1 MGINFRKRKKILPGV
16 YLNFSKKGISTT
28 VGPRGANINFG
39 KKGAYLNTGIP
50 GTGLYSRQKIG
61 GGNGAKPPFTPTN
74 NFTSNTNVVKSDKSK
89 TTTILL
95 AFFLG
100 TFGAHR
106 FYLGQHW
113 KGIFSILFFWT
124 YIPTVISLIDVIVFA
139 VMSQDKFDNKYN
151 NVTLNSTVQNCSGCG
166 TPLTFM
172 TTPNFGGGKLKDG
185 GRVCKECF
193 GKVAKVD
200 AGFGLNSK
208 KKYDTNL
215 VRQVLS
221 GTSISSLSFSSSNNN
236 YNTTTLIPTSQSL
249 EELKKHIEEAR
260 QERQEIETEIKQQQ
274 VATKRL
280 EAKLKSKQSVVG
292 KIFTKQ
298 ETVPQL
304 ETEVKEA
311 NEYLT
316 DLYSQYEE
324 SQANI
329 NIESDNEFQEQYLK
343 VKDAYIDLSKSNKI
357 WDIVSERATTE
368 TKSAAKSSIDRKE
381 VRFTFDD
388 IDFILSEHSAFHLE
402 NADGN
407 DLYIYPAFIL
417 QLNHSGAITLIDLHE
432 LRFRFH
438 RQRFLEEKSTTPSDT
453 QVVDYTWAKV
463 NKDGSPD
470 KRFSDNYQIPVVEY
484 GAFEFSTSSG
494 LKEIYYVSNV
504 QLAENFANEFRKYLS
519 FLTPLETK
527 PHKRQDYEESF
538 DQSLEDN
545 KKIEDLDPLFM
556 EAANLIVI
564 EQQGSTSLIQ
574 RKLNLGYN
582 RAGRII
588 DQLEELGVV
597 SKFDGSSS
605 RKVLIKNINELNT
618 LLLRSEQEMS
628 SKNGGGQ
635 NDFSFNYYSLLK
647 DFSKSL
653 SQIVQK
659 LQIDEAILERING
672 GQIQTEASVFIANCV
687 IYDMIQISKILAKG
701 KLSIKSLEATGLVLA
716 TNQLLPNNSE
726 DMLDKDFD
734 TLVLTHQQG
743 LYQDIA
749 KQLLDIGDMENPMQ
763 VTIQE
768 KQDEKVISSTE
779 QKNNLSFPTFLKIS
793 DNPLFDEYSTVLYRY
808 ANIISKADN
817 IVTKTE
823 ERLLKDIYQI
833 THNPIPEKKNEALII
848 SKGDKTETLDE
859 VLNEL
864 NSLIGLKEV
873 KTEINTLINF
883 IKVQKAREQS
893 GLKSSSLSY
902 HIVFTGNPGTG
913 KTTVARIIAKIYK
926 HLGILTEGQLV
937 ETDRSG
943 LVAEYV
949 GQTAVKVN
957 KTVNSALNGILF
969 IDEAYSLVGEN
980 KDDFGKEA
988 VATLIKRMEDDRDKL
1003 VLILAGYTKEMAD
1016 FIDTNP
1022 GFKSRFNRYI
1032 NFPDFTSSELYK
1044 IFESNCK
1051 KLDYHLTDEA
1061 IAKLKSVFDNAYT
1074 ERDKSFGNGRFV
1086 RNVFEKTLEQQANRI
1101 AKEGNLT
1108 KEILTTITE
1117 EDIIK

>member
-1 MGINFRKRKKILPGV
+1 MAINFRKRKKILPGV

-61 GGNGAKPPFTPTN
+61 GGNGSSPSFTPTN

-113 KGIFSILFFWT
+113 KGIFSILFCWT
-124 YIPTVISLIDVIVFA
+124 YIPTIISFIDVIVFA
-139 VMSQDKFDNKYN
+139 VMSQDKFDDKYN
-151 NVTLNSTVQNCSGCG
+151 NAISSSIVQNCSGCG

-185 GRVCKECF
+185 GRVCRECF

-200 AGFGLNSK
+200 VGFGLNSK

-221 GTSISSLSFSSSNNN
+221 GTPVSSLSFTSSYNIS
-236 YNTTTLIPTSQSL
+236 NTTSIPTSQSL

-260 QERQEIETEIKQQQ
+260 QERQELETEIKQQQ
-274 VATKRL
+274 ITTRRL
-280 EAKLKSKQSVVG
+280 ESNLKNKQSGIG
-292 KIFTKQ
+292 KMFAKQ
-298 ETVPQL
+298 EAVEQL
-304 ETEVKEA
+304 ETEVKDA

-329 NIESDNEFQEQYLK
+329 NIESDKEFQEQYLK
-343 VKDAYIDLSKSNKI
+343 VKDAYIDLSKANKI
-357 WDIVSERATTE
+357 WDIVSERVTTE

-381 VRFTFDD
+381 VHFTFDD
-388 IDFILSEHSAFHLE
+388 IDFILSEHSAFHME
-402 NADGN
+402 NADGDN
-407 DLYIYPAFIL
+407 LYIYSAFIL
-417 QLNHSGAITLIDLHE
+417 QLNHSGAITLIDLHD
-432 LRFRFH
+432 LHFRFH

-453 QVVDYTWAKV
+453 QVIDYTWAKV

-470 KRFSDNYQIPVVEY
+470 KRFVGNYQIPVVEY
-484 GAFEFSTSSG
+484 GALEFSTNSG
-494 LKEIYYVSNV
+494 LREVYYISNV
-504 QLAENFANEFRKYLS
+504 QLAEKFANEFRKYLS
-519 FLTPLETK
+519 
-527 PHKRQDYEESF
+527 
-538 DQSLEDN
+538 
-545 KKIEDLDPLFM
+545 
-556 EAANLIVI
+556 
-564 EQQGSTSLIQ
+564 
-574 RKLNLGYN
+574 
-582 RAGRII
+582 
-588 DQLEELGVV
+588 
-597 SKFDGSSS
+597 
-605 RKVLIKNINELNT
+605 
-618 LLLRSEQEMS
+618 LLRPTTNS
-628 SKNGGGQ
+628 SVPEFTPSSNGTKT
-635 NDFSFNYYSLLK
+635 NNFSYQFYSLLK
-647 DFSKSL
+647 DFSNSL
-653 SQIVQK
+653 FRIVQK
-659 LQIDEAILERING
+659 LQTHEAILERINAG
-672 GQIQTEASVFIANCV
+672 NLQTASDEFITNCV
-687 IYDMIQISKILAKG
+687 IYDLIQVSNILAKG
-701 KLSIKSLEATGLVLA
+701 KLSTKSLEATGLVLA
-716 TNQLLPNNSE
+716 TNQLLPSNSE

-734 TLVLTHQQG
+734 TIAIAHQQG
-743 LYQDIA
+743 LYQNIA
-749 KQLLDIGDMENPMQ
+749 KQLIEIGSMENPMQ
-763 VTIQE
+763 ISIQE
-768 KQDEKVISSTE
+768 TQDEKVISSTK
-779 QKNNLSFPTFLKIS
+779 QQNNLSFPTFLKIS
-793 DNPLFDEYSTVLYRY
+793 DNPLFEEYVTVLYRY
-808 ANIISKADN
+808 ATIISKADN
-817 IVTKTE
+817 VVSKTE
-823 ERLLKDIYQI
+823 ETLLKDIYQI
-833 THNPIPEKKNEALII
+833 THNPIPEKKNEALHI
-848 SKGDKTETLDE
+848 SKGDKNESLDE

-864 NSLIGLKEV
+864 NSLIGLNEV
-873 KTEINTLINF
+873 KSEINTLINF

-913 KTTVARIIAKIYK
+913 KTTVARIVAKIYK

-1003 VLILAGYTKEMAD
+1003 VLVLAGYTKEMTD

-1032 NFPDFTSSELYK
+1032 SFPDYTPSELFE
-1044 IFESNCK
+1044 IFESSCN
-1051 KLDYHLTDEA
+1051 KLDYHLTEEA
-1061 IAKLKSVFDNAYT
+1061 KIKLKSVFENAYSS
-1074 ERDKSFGNGRFV
+1074 RDKSFGNGRFV
-1086 RNVFEKTLEQQANRI
+1086 RNVFEKALEQQANRI
-1101 AKEGNLT
+1101 AKERSLT
-1108 KEILTTITE
+1108 KEILTTITD
-1117 EDIIK
+1117 EDIEIK

>member
-1 MGINFRKRKKILPGV
+1 MAINFRKRKKILPGV

-39 KKGAYLNTGIP
+39 KNGAYLNTGIP

-61 GGNGAKPPFTPTN
+61 GGNGTTPSFTPTN
-74 NFTSNTNVVKSDKSK
+74 NFSSNTNTIKSEKSK
-89 TTTILL
+89 TTTIIL
-95 AFFLG
+95 ALFLG
-100 TFGAHR
+100 TFGIHR
-106 FYLGQHW
+106 FYLGQYW
-113 KGIFSILFFWT
+113 KGIFSILFCWT
-124 YIPTVISLIDVIVFA
+124 YIPTIISLIDVIVFA
-139 VMSQDKFDNKYN
+139 VMSQDKFDEKYN
-151 NVTLNSTVQNCSGCG
+151 SLTSGSAIQNCSSCG

-172 TTPNFGGGKLKDG
+172 STPNFGGGKLKDG
-185 GRVCKECF
+185 GRVCRECF

-200 AGFGLNSK
+200 VGFGMNSS

-221 GTSISSLSFSSSNNN
+221 GTPVSSLSFSSSSSSNNN
-236 YNTTTLIPTSQSL
+236 YNTTKAIPTSKSL

-260 QERQEIETEIKQQQ
+260 EERKELETEIKQQQ
-274 VATKRL
+274 AITKRL
-280 EAKLKSKQSVVG
+280 ENNLKSKQNGIG
-292 KIFTKQ
+292 KMFAKQ
-298 ETVPQL
+298 EVIEKLQ
-304 ETEVKEA
+304 EEVKEA

-329 NIESDNEFQEQYLK
+329 NIESDKEIQEQYQK
-343 VKDAYIDLSKSNKI
+343 VKDAYIGLSKSHKI
-357 WDIVSERATTE
+357 WDIISERATTE

-402 NADGN
+402 NADGDN
-407 DLYIYPAFIL
+407 LYIYPAFIL
-417 QLNHSGAITLIDLHE
+417 QLNHSGAITLIDLHD

-438 RQRFLEEKSTTPSDT
+438 KQRFLEEKSTTPSDT
-453 QVVDYTWAKV
+453 QVVDYTWTKV

-470 KRFSDNYQIPVVEY
+470 KRFVGNYQIPVVEY
-484 GAFEFSTSSG
+484 GAFEFSTNNG
-494 LKEIYYVSNV
+494 LKEVYYISNV

-519 FLTPLETK
+519 FLTPTTEFSIPETS
-527 PHKRQDYEESF
+527 P
-538 DQSLEDN
+538 
-545 KKIEDLDPLFM
+545 
-556 EAANLIVI
+556 
-564 EQQGSTSLIQ
+564 
-574 RKLNLGYN
+574 
-582 RAGRII
+582 
-588 DQLEELGVV
+588 
-597 SKFDGSSS
+597 SSS
-605 RKVLIKNINELNT
+605 G
-618 LLLRSEQEMS
+618 
-628 SKNGGGQ
+628 SKTN
-635 NDFSFNYYSLLK
+635 NFSYQYYSLLK

-653 SQIVQK
+653 LQIVQK
-659 LQIDEAILERING
+659 LQSNEAILERVNA
-672 GQIQTEASVFIANCV
+672 GQLQTASSEFIANCV
-687 IYDMIQISKILAKG
+687 IYDMIQVSNVLAKG
-701 KLSIKSLEATGLVLA
+701 KLSARSLEATGLVLA

-734 TLVLTHQQG
+734 TLALAHQQG

-749 KQLLDIGDMENPMQ
+749 RQLLDIGAMENPMQ
-763 VTIQE
+763 ITIQE
-768 KQDEKVISSTE
+768 TQDEKVISSTK
-779 QKNNLSFPTFLKIS
+779 QQNNLSFPTFLKIS
-793 DNPLFDEYSTVLYRY
+793 DNPLFEEYATVIYRY
-808 ANIISKADN
+808 ATIISKADN
-817 IVTKTE
+817 VVSKTE
-823 ERLLKDIYQI
+823 EILLKDIYQL
-833 THNPIPEKKNEALII
+833 THNPIPEKKNEALHV
-848 SKGDKTETLDE
+848 SKGDKNESLDD
-859 VLNEL
+859 VLKEL
-864 NSLIGLKEV
+864 NSLIGLNEV
-873 KTEINTLINF
+873 KSEINTLINF

-913 KTTVARIIAKIYK
+913 KTTVARIVAKIYK

-1003 VLILAGYTKEMAD
+1003 VLVLAGYTNEMTD

-1032 NFPDFTSSELYK
+1032 SFPDYTPTELFE
-1044 IFESNCK
+1044 IFESSCK
-1051 KLDYHLTDEA
+1051 KLDYHLTEEA
-1061 IAKLKSVFDNAYT
+1061 KTKLKSVFENAYST
-1074 ERDKSFGNGRFV
+1074 RDKSFGNGRFV
-1086 RNVFEKTLEQQANRI
+1086 RNVFEKALEQQANRI
-1101 AKEGNLT
+1101 AKESNLT
-1108 KEILTTITE
+1108 KEILTTITN
-1117 EDIIK
+1117 EDIEIK

>member
-1 MGINFRKRKKILPGV
+1 MAINFRKRKKILPGV

-61 GGNGAKPPFTPTN
+61 GGSGSSPSYTPNN
-74 NFTSNTNVVKSDKSK
+74 NFTSNTNAVKSDKSK

-139 VMSQDKFDNKYN
+139 VMSQDKFDDKYN
-151 NVTLNSTVQNCSGCG
+151 NATSNSSVQDCSGCG

-185 GRVCKECF
+185 GRVCRECF

-200 AGFGLNSK
+200 GGFGLNSK

-215 VRQVLS
+215 IRQVLS
-221 GTSISSLSFSSSNNN
+221 GTPVSSLSFATSYNNN
-236 YNTTTLIPTSQSL
+236 SNTTSIPTSQSL
-249 EELKKHIEEAR
+249 EELKKYIEEAR
-260 QERQEIETEIKQQQ
+260 QERQELETEIKKQQT
-274 VATKRL
+274 ATRRL
-280 EAKLKSKQSVVG
+280 ENNLKSKQSGIG
-292 KIFTKQ
+292 KMFAKQ
-298 ETVPQL
+298 EAVEQL

-316 DLYSQYEE
+316 DLYNLYEE

-329 NIESDNEFQEQYLK
+329 NIESDKGFQEQYLK

-357 WDIVSERATTE
+357 WDIVSERASTE

-402 NADGN
+402 NADGDN
-407 DLYIYPAFIL
+407 LYIYPAFIL

-470 KRFSDNYQIPVVEY
+470 KRFVGNYQIPVVEY
-484 GAFEFSTSSG
+484 GAFEFSTNSG
-494 LKEIYYVSNV
+494 LREIYYISNV
-504 QLAENFANEFRKYLS
+504 QLAEHFANEFRKYLS
-519 FLTPLETK
+519 LLK
-527 PHKRQDYEESF
+527 P
-538 DQSLEDN
+538 
-545 KKIEDLDPLFM
+545 
-556 EAANLIVI
+556 
-564 EQQGSTSLIQ
+564 TT
-574 RKLNLGYN
+574 
-582 RAGRII
+582 
-588 DQLEELGVV
+588 
-597 SKFDGSSS
+597 SSS
-605 RKVLIKNINELNT
+605 IDEFTPSSNGIKSNN
-618 LLLRSEQEMS
+618 
-628 SKNGGGQ
+628 
-635 NDFSFNYYSLLK
+635 FSYQFYSLLK

-653 SQIVQK
+653 LQIVNK
-659 LQIDEAILERING
+659 LQSNEAILERIKG
-672 GQIQTEASVFIANCV
+672 GQIQTKPSEFIANCV
-687 IYDMIQISKILAKG
+687 IYDMIQVSNILAKG
-701 KLSIKSLEATGLVLA
+701 KLSAKSLEATGLVLA

-734 TLVLTHQQG
+734 TLALANQQG
-743 LYQDIA
+743 LYEDIA
-749 KQLLDIGDMENPMQ
+749 RQLLEIGAMENPMQ
-763 VTIQE
+763 ISIQE
-768 KQDEKVISSTE
+768 TQDENVISSTK
-779 QKNNLSFPTFLKIS
+779 QQNNLSFPTFLKIS
-793 DNPLFDEYSTVLYRY
+793 DNPLFDEYVTVLYRY
-808 ANIISKADN
+808 ATIISKADN
-817 IVTKTE
+817 VVSKAE
-823 ERLLKDIYQI
+823 ETLLKEIYQV
-833 THNPIPEKKNEALII
+833 THYPIPEKKNDALHI
-848 SKGDKTETLDE
+848 SKGDKNESLDE

-864 NSLIGLKEV
+864 NSLIGLNEV
-873 KTEINTLINF
+873 KDEIKTLINF

-913 KTTVARIIAKIYK
+913 KTTVARIVAKIYK

-943 LVAEYV
+943 LIAEYV

-988 VATLIKRMEDDRDKL
+988 VATLIKRMEDNRDKL
-1003 VLILAGYTKEMAD
+1003 VLVLAGYTKEMSD

-1032 NFPDFTSSELYK
+1032 SFPDYTPSELFE
-1044 IFESNCK
+1044 IFESSCY
-1051 KLDYHLTDEA
+1051 KLDYHLTEDA
-1061 IAKLKSVFDNAYT
+1061 KMKLKSVFENAYAK
-1074 ERDKSFGNGRFV
+1074 RDKSFGNGRFV

-1101 AKEGNLT
+1101 SKEDTLT
-1108 KEILTTITE
+1108 KEILKTIE
-1117 EDIIK
+1117 VDDIPA

>member
-1 MGINFRKRKKILPGV
+1 MAINFRKRKKVLPGV

-50 GTGLYSRQKIG
+50 GTGLYSRKKIG
-61 GGNGAKPPFTPTN
+61 GGNGNNPNFTPTN
-74 NFTSNTNVVKSDKSK
+74 NFTSNPNTIKAHK
-89 TTTILL
+89 TKTATILL
-95 AFFLG
+95 ALFLG

-106 FYLGQHW
+106 FYLGQYW
-113 KGIFSILFFWT
+113 RGIFYVLFFWT
-124 YIPTVISLIDVIVFA
+124 WIPTFISWIDVIIFG
-139 VMSQDKFDNKYN
+139 VMSQDKFDEKYN
-151 NVTLNSTVQNCSGCG
+151 GINIIPIQKK
-166 TPLTFM
+166 
-172 TTPNFGGGKLKDG
+172 PN
-185 GRVCKECF
+185 
-193 GKVAKVD
+193 
-200 AGFGLNSK
+200 
-208 KKYDTNL
+208 Y
-215 VRQVLS
+215 LS
-221 GTSISSLSFSSSNNN
+221 
-236 YNTTTLIPTSQSL
+236 TTTKHFTTTSIPTSQSL

-260 QERQEIETEIKQQQ
+260 QERQELEAEIKQQQ
-274 VATKRL
+274 VATRRL
-280 EAKLKSKQSVVG
+280 ESNLKSKQSGIG
-292 KIFTKQ
+292 KMFAKKKNVT
-298 ETVPQL
+298 QL
-304 ETEVKEA
+304 ETQVKEA

-324 SQANI
+324 SQADI
-329 NIESDNEFQEQYLK
+329 NIESDKEIQEQYLK
-343 VKDAYIDLSKSNKI
+343 LKDAYIDLSKSNKI

-381 VRFTFDD
+381 IHFTFDD
-388 IDFILSEHSAFHLE
+388 IDFISSEHSAFHLE
-402 NADGN
+402 NADGDN
-407 DLYIYPAFIL
+407 LYIYPAFIL
-417 QLNHSGAITLIDLHE
+417 QLNNSGAITLIDLHE
-432 LRFRFH
+432 LYFRFH
-438 RQRFLEEKSTTPSDT
+438 RQRFLEEKSTIPSDT

-470 KRFSDNYQIPVVEY
+470 KRFSGNYQIPVVEY
-484 GAFEFSTSSG
+484 GAFEFLTSSG
-494 LKEIYYVSNV
+494 LKEIYYISNV
-504 QLAENFANEFRKYLS
+504 QLAEKFANEFRKYLS
-519 FLTPLETK
+519 FLTPLETS
-527 PHKRQDYEESF
+527 PHNKQDYQESF
-538 DQSLEDN
+538 NQFQEDN
-545 KKIEDLDPLFM
+545 KKIENLDPLFM
-556 EAANLIVI
+556 EAANVIVI
-564 EQQGSTSLIQ
+564 EQHGSTSLIQ

-588 DQLEELGVV
+588 DQLEELGIIG
-597 SKFDGSSS
+597 KFDGSSS
-605 RKVLIKNINELNT
+605 RKVLIKNLDELNI
-618 LLLRSEQEMS
+618 LLQRNEQGIS
-628 SKNGGGQ
+628 SNNGLSQ

-659 LQIDEAILERING
+659 LQTNEAILKRING

-726 DMLDKDFD
+726 DLLDMDFD
-734 TLVLTHQQG
+734 TLVFAHQQG
-743 LYQDIA
+743 LYQNIA
-749 KQLLDIGDMENPMQ
+749 KQLLLDIGNMENPMQ

-779 QKNNLSFPTFLKIS
+779 QKNNLAFPTFLKIS

-833 THNPIPEKKNEALII
+833 TYNPIPEKKNEALII

-859 VLNEL
+859 VLSEL

-873 KTEINTLINF
+873 KKEINTLINF

-1032 NFPDFTSSELYK
+1032 NFPDFTPNDLYE
-1044 IFESNCK
+1044 IFESRCK
-1051 KLDYHLTDEA
+1051 KLDYHLTDGA

-1074 ERDKSFGNGRFV
+1074 ERDKSFGNGRFA

-1117 EDIIK
+1117 DDVSGISISVN

>member
-1 MGINFRKRKKILPGV
+1 MAINFRKRKKILPGV

-50 GTGLYSRQKIG
+50 GTGFYSRQKIG
-61 GGNGAKPPFTPTN
+61 GGNGSSPNYTPTN

-113 KGIFSILFFWT
+113 KGIFSILFCWT
-124 YIPTVISLIDVIVFA
+124 YIPTIISFIDVIVFA
-139 VMSQDKFDNKYN
+139 VMSQDKFDDKYN
-151 NVTLNSTVQNCSGCG
+151 NAISSSIVQNCSGCG

-185 GRVCKECF
+185 GRVCRECF

-200 AGFGLNSK
+200 VGFGLNSK

-221 GTSISSLSFSSSNNN
+221 GTPVSSLSFTSSYSTS
-236 YNTTTLIPTSQSL
+236 NTTSIPTSQSL

-260 QERQEIETEIKQQQ
+260 QERQELETEIKQQQ
-274 VATKRL
+274 VATRRL
-280 EAKLKSKQSVVG
+280 ESNLKSKQSGIG
-292 KIFTKQ
+292 KMFAKQ
-298 ETVPQL
+298 EAVEQL
-304 ETEVKEA
+304 EAEVKEA

-329 NIESDNEFQEQYLK
+329 NIESDKEFQEQYLK
-343 VKDAYIDLSKSNKI
+343 VKDAYIDLSKANKI
-357 WDIVSERATTE
+357 WDIVSERETTE

-381 VRFTFDD
+381 IHFTFDD

-402 NADGN
+402 NADGDN
-407 DLYIYPAFIL
+407 LYIYPAFIL
-417 QLNHSGAITLIDLHE
+417 QLNHSGAITLIDLHD
-432 LRFRFH
+432 LCFRFH

-453 QVVDYTWAKV
+453 QVIDYTWAKV

-470 KRFSDNYQIPVVEY
+470 KRFVGNYQIPVVEY
-484 GAFEFSTSSG
+484 GAFEFSTNSG
-494 LKEIYYVSNV
+494 LREVYYISNV
-504 QLAENFANEFRKYLS
+504 QLAEKFANEFRKYLS
-519 FLTPLETK
+519 LLTPTTNSSLPEFTPSSNGTK
-527 PHKRQDYEESF
+527 T
-538 DQSLEDN
+538 N
-545 KKIEDLDPLFM
+545 
-556 EAANLIVI
+556 N
-564 EQQGSTSLIQ
+564 
-574 RKLNLGYN
+574 
-582 RAGRII
+582 
-588 DQLEELGVV
+588 
-597 SKFDGSSS
+597 
-605 RKVLIKNINELNT
+605 
-618 LLLRSEQEMS
+618 
-628 SKNGGGQ
+628 
-635 NDFSFNYYSLLK
+635 FSYQFYSLLK

-653 SQIVQK
+653 LQIVHK
-659 LQIDEAILERING
+659 LQTNEAILERING
-672 GQIQTEASVFIANCV
+672 GQIQTAASEFIANCV
-687 IYDMIQISKILAKG
+687 IYDMIQVSNILAKG
-701 KLSIKSLEATGLVLA
+701 KLSAKSLEATGLVLA
-716 TNQLLPNNSE
+716 TNQLLPYNNE

-734 TLVLTHQQG
+734 TLALAHQQG
-743 LYQDIA
+743 LYEDIA
-749 KQLLDIGDMENPMQ
+749 RQLLDIGAMENPMQ
-763 VTIQE
+763 ISIQE
-768 KQDEKVISSTE
+768 TQDEKIISSTK
-779 QKNNLSFPTFLKIS
+779 QQNNLSFPTFLKIS
-793 DNPLFDEYSTVLYRY
+793 DNPLFEEYVTVLYRY
-808 ANIISKADN
+808 ATIISKADN
-817 IVTKTE
+817 VVSKVE
-823 ERLLKDIYQI
+823 ETLLKEIYQI
-833 THNPIPEKKNEALII
+833 THNPIPEKKNEALHI
-848 SKGDKTETLDE
+848 SKGDKNESLDE

-864 NSLIGLKEV
+864 NSLIGLNEV
-873 KTEINTLINF
+873 KEEINTLINF

-913 KTTVARIIAKIYK
+913 KTTVARIVAKIYK

-957 KTVNSALNGILF
+957 KSVNSALNGILF

-1003 VLILAGYTKEMAD
+1003 VLVLAGYTKEMTD

-1032 NFPDFTSSELYK
+1032 SFPDYTPSELFE
-1044 IFESNCK
+1044 IFESSCN
-1051 KLDYHLTDEA
+1051 KLDYHLTKEA
-1061 IAKLKSVFDNAYT
+1061 KIKLKSVFENAYSS
-1074 ERDKSFGNGRFV
+1074 RDKSFGNGRFV
-1086 RNVFEKTLEQQANRI
+1086 RNVFEKALEQQANRI
-1101 AKEGNLT
+1101 AKERSLT
-1108 KEILTTITE
+1108 KEILTTITD
-1117 EDIIK
+1117 EDIEIK

>member
-1 MGINFRKRKKILPGV
+1 MNDRANSNEQYNIETKMAINFRKRKKILPGV

-61 GGNGAKPPFTPTN
+61 GGSGSSPSFTPAN
-74 NFTSNTNVVKSDKSK
+74 NFTSNANAVKSDKSK

-124 YIPTVISLIDVIVFA
+124 YIPTIISFIDVIVFA
-139 VMSQDKFDNKYN
+139 AMSQDKFDDKYN
-151 NVTLNSTVQNCSGCG
+151 NVTSNSNAEQCTVCNKN
-166 TPLTFM
+166 LMFM
-172 TTPNFGGGKLKDG
+172 NKPMWGLGKLNDG
-185 GRVCKECF
+185 TRLCYNCF
-193 GKVAKVD
+193 SKMTKLD
-200 AGFGLNSK
+200 SGFMSNSK

-221 GTSISSLSFSSSNNN
+221 GTPVSLLAFSSSNNKTVS
-236 YNTTTLIPTSQSL
+236 TTSIPTSQSL

-260 QERQEIETEIKQQQ
+260 QERQELETEIKQQQ
-274 VATKRL
+274 SATRRL
-280 EAKLKSKQSVVG
+280 ESNLKSKQSGIG
-292 KIFTKQ
+292 KMFAKQ
-298 ETVPQL
+298 EVVEQL

-329 NIESDNEFQEQYLK
+329 NIESDKEFQEQYLK
-343 VKDAYIDLSKSNKI
+343 VKEAYVDLSKANKI

-368 TKSAAKSSIDRKE
+368 TKSAAKNSIDRKE

-388 IDFILSEHSAFHLE
+388 IDFVLSEHSAFHLE
-402 NADGN
+402 NANGDN
-407 DLYIYPAFIL
+407 LYIYPAFVL
-417 QLNHSGAITLIDLHE
+417 QLNHSGAITLIDLND

-453 QVVDYTWAKV
+453 QVIDYTWAKV

-470 KRFSDNYQIPVVEY
+470 KRFVGNYQIPVVEY
-484 GAFEFSTSSG
+484 GAFEFSTNSG
-494 LKEIYYVSNV
+494 LREVYYISNV
-504 QLAENFANEFRKYLS
+504 QLAEKFANEFRKYLS
-519 FLTPLETK
+519 LLTPT
-527 PHKRQDYEESF
+527 
-538 DQSLEDN
+538 
-545 KKIEDLDPLFM
+545 
-556 EAANLIVI
+556 
-564 EQQGSTSLIQ
+564 T
-574 RKLNLGYN
+574 
-582 RAGRII
+582 
-588 DQLEELGVV
+588 
-597 SKFDGSSS
+597 SSS
-605 RKVLIKNINELNT
+605 IPDFT
-618 LLLRSEQEMS
+618 PS
-628 SKNGGGQ
+628 SNGGKT
-635 NDFSFNYYSLLK
+635 NSFSYQFYSLLK

-653 SQIVQK
+653 LQIVHK
-659 LQIDEAILERING
+659 LQTNNAILERMNG
-672 GQIQTEASVFIANCV
+672 GQLQTTASEFIANCV
-687 IYDMIQISKILAKG
+687 IYDMIQVSNILAKG
-701 KLSIKSLEATGLVLA
+701 KLSTKSLEATGLVLA

-734 TLVLTHQQG
+734 TLALAHQQG
-743 LYQDIA
+743 LYQDISR
-749 KQLLDIGDMENPMQ
+749 QLLEIGAVENPLQ
-763 VTIQE
+763 ITIQE
-768 KQDEKVISSTE
+768 TQDEKVISSTK
-779 QKNNLSFPTFLKIS
+779 QQNNLAFPTFLKIS
-793 DNPLFDEYSTVLYRY
+793 DNPLFEEYVTILYRY
-808 ANIISKADN
+808 ATIISKADN
-817 IVTKTE
+817 VVSKTE
-823 ERLLKDIYQI
+823 EALLKDIYQI
-833 THNPIPEKKNEALII
+833 THNPIPEKKNEALHI
-848 SKGDKTETLDE
+848 SKGDKNESLDE

-864 NSLIGLKEV
+864 NSLIGLNEV

-913 KTTVARIIAKIYK
+913 KTTVARIVAKIYK

-969 IDEAYSLVGEN
+969 VDEAYSLVGEN

-988 VATLIKRMEDDRDKL
+988 VATLIKRMEDDRGKL
-1003 VLILAGYTKEMAD
+1003 VLVLAGYTKEMTD

-1032 NFPDFTSSELYK
+1032 SFPDYTPSELFE
-1044 IFESNCK
+1044 IFESSCN
-1051 KLDYHLTDEA
+1051 KLDYRLTEEA
-1061 IAKLKSVFDNAYT
+1061 KTKLKSVFENVYT
-1074 ERDKSFGNGRFV
+1074 TRDKSFGNGRFV
-1086 RNVFEKTLEQQANRI
+1086 RNVFEKALEQQANRI
-1101 AKEGNLT
+1101 AKESSLT

-1117 EDIIK
+1117 NDIAEIAILAD

>member
-1 MGINFRKRKKILPGV
+1 MAINFRKRKKILPGV
-16 YLNFSKKGISTT
+16 YLNFSKKGISTS

-61 GGNGAKPPFTPTN
+61 VGNGKNPSFTPTN
-74 NFTSNTNVVKSDKSK
+74 GFTSTPTNSVKSEKSK

-106 FYLGQHW
+106 FYLGQYW
-113 KGIFSILFFWT
+113 RGIFSVLFFWT
-124 YIPTVISLIDVIVFA
+124 WIPTIISFIDVLIFA
-139 VMSQDKFDNKYN
+139 LISQDKFDDKYN
-151 NVTLNSTVQNCSGCG
+151 GFTSGSTVQNCSGCG

-185 GRVCKECF
+185 GRVCRECF

-200 AGFGLNSK
+200 VGFGMNSS

-221 GTSISSLSFSSSNNN
+221 GTPVSLLSFSSPNNN
-236 YNTTTLIPTSQSL
+236 SGSSTSIPTSKSL

-260 QERQEIETEIKQQQ
+260 QERIELEIEIKQQQ
-274 VATKRL
+274 SATRRL
-280 EAKLKSKQSVVG
+280 ESNLKSKQNGIG
-292 KIFTKQ
+292 KLFAKPEQVEKLQ
-298 ETVPQL
+298 E
-304 ETEVKEA
+304 EVKEA

-329 NIESDNEFQEQYLK
+329 NIESDKEIKEQYQK
-343 VKDAYIDLSKSNKI
+343 AKDAYIDLSKAQKI

-388 IDFILSEHSAFHLE
+388 IDFILSEHLAFHLE
-402 NADGN
+402 NADGDN
-407 DLYIYPAFIL
+407 LYIYPAFIL
-417 QLNHSGAITLIDLHE
+417 QLNHSGAITLIDLHD

-438 RQRFLEEKSTTPSDT
+438 RQRFLEEKSTTPSDA

-470 KRFSDNYQIPVVEY
+470 KRFVGNYQIPVVEY
-484 GAFEFSTSSG
+484 GAFEFSTNSG
-494 LKEIYYVSNV
+494 LREVYYISNV
-504 QLAENFANEFRKYLS
+504 QFAEKFANEFRKYLS
-519 FLTPLETK
+519 FLTPTTDFSVTEIK
-527 PHKRQDYEESF
+527 
-538 DQSLEDN
+538 QS
-545 KKIEDLDPLFM
+545 
-556 EAANLIVI
+556 
-564 EQQGSTSLIQ
+564 S
-574 RKLNLGYN
+574 N
-582 RAGRII
+582 RA
-588 DQLEELGVV
+588 
-597 SKFDGSSS
+597 K
-605 RKVLIKNINELNT
+605 IN
-618 LLLRSEQEMS
+618 
-628 SKNGGGQ
+628 G
-635 NDFSFNYYSLLK
+635 FSYQYYSLLK

-653 SQIVQK
+653 LQIVHK
-659 LQIDEAILERING
+659 LQTNEAILERIYAGNL
-672 GQIQTEASVFIANCV
+672 QTASDEFIANCV
-687 IYDMIQISKILAKG
+687 IYDMIQVSNILAKG
-701 KLSIKSLEATGLVLA
+701 KLSTKSLEATGLVLA

-734 TLVLTHQQG
+734 TLSTAHHQG

-749 KQLLDIGDMENPMQ
+749 RQLLEVGAVENPLQ
-763 VTIQE
+763 ITIQE
-768 KQDEKVISSTE
+768 TQDEKVISSTK
-779 QKNNLSFPTFLKIS
+779 QQNNLAFPTFLKIS
-793 DNPLFDEYSTVLYRY
+793 DNPLFEEYATVLYRY
-808 ANIISKADN
+808 ATIISKADN
-817 IVTKTE
+817 VVSKTE
-823 ERLLKDIYQI
+823 EVLLKDLYQI
-833 THNPIPEKKNEALII
+833 THNPIPEKKNEALHI
-848 SKGDKTETLDE
+848 SKGDKNESLDE

-864 NSLIGLKEV
+864 NSLIGLNEV
-873 KTEINTLINF
+873 KAEIKTLINF

-913 KTTVARIIAKIYK
+913 KTTVARIVAKIYK

-969 IDEAYSLVGEN
+969 IDEAYSLVGES

-1003 VLILAGYTKEMAD
+1003 VLVLAGYTKEMTD

-1032 NFPDFTSSELYK
+1032 SFPDYTPSELFE
-1044 IFESNCK
+1044 IFESRCN
-1051 KLDYHLTDEA
+1051 KLDYHLTEEA
-1061 IAKLKSVFDNAYT
+1061 KEKLKSVFENSYST
-1074 ERDKSFGNGRFV
+1074 RDKSFGNGRFV
-1086 RNVFEKTLEQQANRI
+1086 RNIFEKALEQQANRI
-1101 AKEGNLT
+1101 AKESSLT
-1108 KEILTTITE
+1108 KEILTTITD
-1117 EDIIK
+1117 EDIEIK